1 MLMDY
6 VDDDIDDVDAVGEVD
21 DDDDDDD
28 NDDEDDDEDE
38 ERNMMMWMLR
48 RRKRM
53 ILRRRRRRKTDPKT
67 RKHTLCEPAQS
78 KCTWTF
84 HKSHFVEIYMELAGH
99 GREHLEKTPG
109 LNTCRKNCSVWPH
122 CLGKNGGAFHSFH
135 SAPLLWQ

>member
-6 VDDDIDDVDAVGEVD
+6 VDDDIDDVDAVGEV
-21 DDDDDDD
+21 DDDDDD

-48 RRKRM
+48 RQKRM

-84 HKSHFVEIYMELAGH
+84 HKSHFVEIE
-99 GREHLEKTPG
+99 
-109 LNTCRKNCSVWPH
+109 RKNAKRQ
-122 CLGKNGGAFHSFH
+122 G
-135 SAPLLWQ
+135 